1 MGKGPRP
8 EGLPGNGSHTAVRA
22 LAIMEPPWRCGARLV
37 LQPLRKQRG
46 SRGMALAGPDVATTH
61 SGFAAAWPRWTAS
74 LALIAAGAVAA
85 RWVAMPQVFA
95 VWALLLAALLLLW
108 LVRTPASVAA
118 PQHSPQIPDPV
129 DVAMRTRLAS
139 AQAELSSLRGVQRE
153 LLAAKQAAEAAM
165 LAKSEFLASMSH
177 EIRTPLNGI
186 LPLLDIVLGT
196 DLTPA
201 QREYL
206 ITANASAKEL
216 LRIVDDILDYSKA
229 EAGKLDLESVSIN
242 IRELVDSVKRLLDKP
257 AEAKGLAMR
266 AVVDADVRPIVR
278 GDPMRVRQILT
289 NLMSNAIKFT
299 QRGGVSVRVSKRSD
313 TDTQHELLFAVRDTG
328 IGLAADAA
336 ARLFQP
342 FTQADASVT
351 RRYGGTGLGLTICKK
366 LVDLMGGRIGVR
378 SEPGRGSVFWFTVPF
393 EKAPGDIAGT
403 HKSLA
408 GSRALL
414 AAGPQRAQAITPVLA
429 TLELD
434 TAAVTDTAAALSRL
448 RQAAP
453 LGDSFSFD
461 LLLVDASSVAGDVS
475 ELLQSVLRER
485 QLDKLRIL
493 ALGVSATPDP
503 RVHVA
508 AARVDDA
515 TLRQGVRRVFG
526 MAPQPRAQP
535 VLSVPTL
542 PTVAAASGTPQPLSG
557 TVLLVEDH
565 PVNQKVAQKLLERLG
580 LTVDVADNGEIAL
593 EKLRGK
599 AYAMVLMDCQMPVLD
614 GYSATRRLREI
625 ENEQGKPRM
634 PVIAMTAHAMSGDRE
649 RCLQAGMD
657 DYLSKPLDRQLLEQ
671 TLARW
676 MQQSPHAV
684 AVPAA
689 PVAVAAAA
697 TPPSPPQNNPPAM
710 ISPPPPDTL
719 DTATL
724 VDLED
729 IMGDELVTLVDAYL
743 RDGETR
749 MRNLQAAAERGDSAE
764 VGQLAHS
771 LKSSSA
777 NLGAMP
783 LSTRAR
789 QVEEAARNGTLAN
802 PLDSVAALEKL
813 YANAATALRQRYNRP

>member
-1 MGKGPRP
+1 
-8 EGLPGNGSHTAVRA
+8 
-22 LAIMEPPWRCGARLV
+22 
-37 LQPLRKQRG
+37 
-46 SRGMALAGPDVATTH
+46 MASVTGGERV
-61 SGFAAAWPRWTAS
+61 AWPRALGSIALVGAGAAAALWVPLPQVAA
-74 LALIAAGAVAA
+74 LWGLLLIALV
-85 RWVAMPQVFA
+85 
-95 VWALLLAALLLLW
+95 LLW
-108 LVRTPASVAA
+108 LARPPQAGAARSLTP
-118 PQHSPQIPDPV
+118 PPIQDPV

-139 AQAELSSLRGVQRE
+139 AQSELTSLRGVQRE

-196 DLTPA
+196 ELSPA

-242 IRELVDSVKRLLDKP
+242 IRELVDSVKRLLEKP

-266 AVVDADVRPIVR
+266 AVVDPDVRPVVR
-278 GDPMRVRQILT
+278 GDPMRIRQILT
-289 NLMSNAIKFT
+289 NLMGNAIKFT
-299 QRGGVSVRVSKRSD
+299 QRGGVSVRVSKRND
-313 TDTQHELLFAVRDTG
+313 TATQHELLFAVRDTG

-378 SEPGRGSVFWFTVPF
+378 SEPGRGSVFWFTIPF
-393 EKAPGDIAGT
+393 EKAPGDMSGA
-403 HKSLA
+403 HKSLTGA
-408 GSRALL
+408 RVLL
-414 AAGPQRAQAITPVLA
+414 AASPQRAQHVTPILA

-434 TAAVTDTAAALSRL
+434 ATHVTDAGATLARL
-448 RQAAP
+448 KQAAP
-453 LGDSFSFD
+453 LGKTFSFD
-461 LLLVDASSVAGDVS
+461 LLIVDTGSVTGDVGA
-475 ELLQSVLRER
+475 LLRGILADH
-485 QLDKLRIL
+485 QLDALRIL
-493 ALGVSATPDP
+493 ALGLDTAPDP
-503 RVHVA
+503 RVVPA
-508 AARVDDA
+508 PARADDA
-515 TLRQGVRRVFG
+515 ALRQGVRSAFG
-526 MAPQPRAQP
+526 VAPQARAQP
-535 VLSVPTL
+535 VLSAPLT
-542 PTVAAASGTPQPLSG
+542 PAAPHSDQPLVG
-557 TVLLVEDH
+557 KVLLVEDH

-580 LTVDVADNGEIAL
+580 LTVDVTENGEVAL
-593 EKLRGK
+593 ERLREQP
-599 AYAMVLMDCQMPVLD
+599 YAMVLMDCQMPVLD

-625 ENEQGKPRM
+625 EAGQGKPRT

-676 MQQSPHAV
+676 MPKSPDLP
-684 AVPAA
+684 PA
-689 PVAVAAAA
+689 PTVFAAAA
-697 TPPSPPQNNPPAM
+697 PATPPEATLPAM
-710 ISPPPPDTL
+710 PNPPPPDTL

-729 IMGDELVTLVDAYL
+729 IMGDELATLVDAYL

-749 MRNLQAAAERGDSAE
+749 MRNMREAANRGDGTE
-764 VGQLAHS
+764 VGKLAHS

-777 NLGAMP
+777 NLGAIP
-783 LSTRAR
+783 LANRAR
-789 QVEEAARNGTLAN
+789 QVEEAARNGTLAS
-802 PLDSVAALEKL
+802 PGDSVAALEKL
-813 YANAATALRQRYNRP
+813 YANAAAALRQRYQRP

>member
-1 MGKGPRP
+1 
-8 EGLPGNGSHTAVRA
+8 
-22 LAIMEPPWRCGARLV
+22 
-37 LQPLRKQRG
+37 
-46 SRGMALAGPDVATTH
+46 MASVTGGERV
-61 SGFAAAWPRWTAS
+61 AWPRALGSIALVGAGAAAALWVPLPQVAA
-74 LALIAAGAVAA
+74 LWGLLLIALV
-85 RWVAMPQVFA
+85 
-95 VWALLLAALLLLW
+95 LLW
-108 LVRTPASVAA
+108 LARPPQAGAARSLTP
-118 PQHSPQIPDPV
+118 PPIQDPV

-139 AQAELSSLRGVQRE
+139 AQSELTSLRGVQRE

-196 DLTPA
+196 ELSPA

-242 IRELVDSVKRLLDKP
+242 IRELVDSVKRLLEKP

-266 AVVDADVRPIVR
+266 AVVDPDVRPVVR
-278 GDPMRVRQILT
+278 GDPMRIRQILT
-289 NLMSNAIKFT
+289 NLMGNAIKFT
-299 QRGGVSVRVSKRSD
+299 QRGGVSVRVSKRND
-313 TDTQHELLFAVRDTG
+313 TATQHELLFAVRDTG

-378 SEPGRGSVFWFTVPF
+378 SEPGRGSVFWFTIPF
-393 EKAPGDIAGT
+393 EKAPGDMSGA

-408 GSRALL
+408 GARVLL
-414 AAGPQRAQAITPVLA
+414 AASPQRAQHVTPILA

-434 TAAVTDTAAALSRL
+434 ATHVTDAGATLARL
-448 RQAAP
+448 KQAAP
-453 LGDSFSFD
+453 LGKTFSFD
-461 LLLVDASSVAGDVS
+461 LLIVDTGSVTGDVGA
-475 ELLQSVLRER
+475 LLRGILADH
-485 QLDKLRIL
+485 QLDALRIL
-493 ALGVSATPDP
+493 ALGLDTAPDP
-503 RVHVA
+503 RVVPA
-508 AARVDDA
+508 PARADDA
-515 TLRQGVRRVFG
+515 ALRQGVRSAFG
-526 MAPQPRAQP
+526 VAPQARAQP
-535 VLSVPTL
+535 VLSAPLTPVAPTGEQSL
-542 PTVAAASGTPQPLSG
+542 AGK
-557 TVLLVEDH
+557 VLLVEDH

-580 LTVDVADNGEIAL
+580 LTVDVAENGEAAL
-593 EKLRGK
+593 EKLREQP
-599 AYAMVLMDCQMPVLD
+599 YAMVLMDCQMPVLD

-625 ENEQGKPRM
+625 EAGQGKPRT

-676 MQQSPHAV
+676 MPKSPNLP
-684 AVPAA
+684 PA
-689 PVAVAAAA
+689 PTVLAAAA
-697 TPPSPPQNNPPAM
+697 PATPLEPKLPAM
-710 ISPPPPDTL
+710 PNPPPPDTL

-729 IMGDELVTLVDAYL
+729 IMGDELATLVDAYL

-749 MRNLQAAAERGDSAE
+749 MRNMREAANRGDGTE
-764 VGQLAHS
+764 VGKLAHS

-777 NLGAMP
+777 NLGAIP
-783 LSTRAR
+783 LANRAR
-789 QVEEAARNGTLAN
+789 QVEEAARNGTLAS
-802 PLDSVAALEKL
+802 PGDSVAALEKL
-813 YANAATALRQRYNRP
+813 YANAAAALRQRYQRP

>member
-1 MGKGPRP
+1 M
-8 EGLPGNGSHTAVRA
+8 
-22 LAIMEPPWRCGARLV
+22 LAR
-37 LQPLRKQRG
+37 
-46 SRGMALAGPDVATTH
+46 TH
-61 SGFAAAWPRWTAS
+61 SGFAAAWPRWAAS
-74 LALIAAGAVAA
+74 LALVAAGAVAA

-95 VWALLLAALLLLW
+95 VWVLLLAALLLLW
-108 LVRTPASVAA
+108 LVRAPPTIEV
-118 PQHSPQIPDPV
+118 PQHSPQVPDPV

-196 DLTPA
+196 DLTPV

-206 ITANASAKEL
+206 MTSNASAKEL

-242 IRELVDSVKRLLDKP
+242 IRDLVDSVKRLLDKP

-414 AAGPQRAQAITPVLA
+414 AASPQRAQAISPVLA

-434 TAAVTDTAAALSRL
+434 STSVADTAAALSRL

-461 LLLVDASSVAGDVS
+461 LLLVDATSVGGDVS
-475 ELLQSVLRER
+475 DLLQGILRER
-485 QLDKLRIL
+485 QLDRLRIL
-493 ALGVSATPDP
+493 VLGLATAPDP
-503 RVHVA
+503 RVNIA

-526 MAPQPRAQP
+526 MAPQPRVQP
-535 VLSVPTL
+535 VLSVPAL
-542 PTVAAASGTPQPLSG
+542 PPVAVSGPPQPLTG

-580 LTVDVADNGEIAL
+580 LTVHVADNGEIAL
-593 EKLRGK
+593 EKLRGQM
-599 AYAMVLMDCQMPVLD
+599 YAMVLMDCQMPVLD

-684 AVPAA
+684 AVAAVPAA
-689 PVAVAAAA
+689 AIAPV
-697 TPPSPPQNNPPAM
+697 PPPPPQTIPPAM
-710 ISPPPPDTL
+710 ITPPPPDTL

-749 MRNLQAAAERGDSAE
+749 MRNLQEAAARGDSTE
-764 VGQLAHS
+764 VGNLAHS

-813 YANAATALRQRYNRP
+813 YANAATALKQRYNRP

>member
-1 MGKGPRP
+1 M
-8 EGLPGNGSHTAVRA
+8 S
-22 LAIMEPPWRCGARLV
+22 
-37 LQPLRKQRG
+37 
-46 SRGMALAGPDVATTH
+46 
-61 SGFAAAWPRWTAS
+61 WPRVLGSFT
-74 LALIAAGAVAA
+74 LIAAGAAA
-85 RWVAMPQVFA
+85 ALWVAFPQIA
-95 VWALLLAALLLLW
+95 ALWGLLLIALILLW
-108 LVRTPASVAA
+108 LARA
-118 PQHSPQIPDPV
+118 PQGAIARNVSPPPIHDPV

-139 AQAELSSLRGVQRE
+139 AQSELTSLRGVQRE

-177 EIRTPLNGI
+177 EIRTPLNGV

-196 DLTPA
+196 DLSPA

-242 IRELVDSVKRLLDKP
+242 IRELVDSVKRLLEKP

-266 AVVDADVRPIVR
+266 AVVDADVRPVVR
-278 GDPMRVRQILT
+278 GDPMRIRQILT
-289 NLMSNAIKFT
+289 NLMGNAIKFT
-299 QRGGVSVRVSKRSD
+299 QRGGVSVRVSKRND
-313 TDTQHELLFAVRDTG
+313 TATQHELLFAVRDTG

-378 SEPGRGSVFWFTVPF
+378 SEPGRGSVFWFTIPF
-393 EKAPGDIAGT
+393 EKAPGDISGV
-403 HKSLA
+403 HRSLA
-408 GSRALL
+408 GSRVLL
-414 AAGPQRAQAITPVLA
+414 AASPQRAQHITPILA

-434 TAAVTDTAAALSRL
+434 VTQASNATTALARL
-448 RQAAP
+448 RQSAP
-453 LGDSFSFD
+453 LGKTFSFE
-461 LLLVDASSVAGDVS
+461 LLIVDAGSVTGDVPG
-475 ELLQSVLRER
+475 LLRGILGDR
-485 QLDKLRIL
+485 QLDSLRLL
-493 ALGVSATPDP
+493 ALGLDNAPDSRVVLTP
-503 RVHVA
+503 
-508 AARVDDA
+508 ARADDA
-515 TLRQGVRRVFG
+515 ALRQGVRSAFG
-526 MAPQPRAQP
+526 VAPQARAQP
-535 VLSVPTL
+535 VLSAPLT
-542 PTVAAASGTPQPLSG
+542 PVAVRSGQPLSG
-557 TVLLVEDH
+557 KVLLVEDH

-580 LTVDVADNGEIAL
+580 LTVDVAENGEVAL
-593 EKLRGK
+593 DKLREQP
-599 AYAMVLMDCQMPVLD
+599 YAMVLMDCQMPVLD

-625 ENEQGKPRM
+625 ENGQGKRT

-671 TLARW
+671 TLTRW
-676 MQQSPHAV
+676 MPKSV
-684 AVPAA
+684 AAA
-689 PVAVAAAA
+689 PATIESVAVAMPPITPEA
-697 TPPSPPQNNPPAM
+697 TPPAMQNPL
-710 ISPPPPDTL
+710 PPDTL
-719 DTATL
+719 DAATL

-749 MRNLQAAAERGDSAE
+749 MRNMREAADRGDSIE
-764 VGQLAHS
+764 VGKLAHS

-777 NLGAMP
+777 NLGAIP
-783 LSTRAR
+783 LANRAR

-802 PLDSVAALEKL
+802 PADSVAALEKL
-813 YANAATALRQRYNRP
+813 YAHAAVALKQRYKRP

>member
-1 MGKGPRP
+1 
-8 EGLPGNGSHTAVRA
+8 
-22 LAIMEPPWRCGARLV
+22 
-37 LQPLRKQRG
+37 
-46 SRGMALAGPDVATTH
+46 MASVTGGERV
-61 SGFAAAWPRWTAS
+61 AWPRALGSIALVGAGAAAALWVPLPQVAA
-74 LALIAAGAVAA
+74 LWGLLLIALV
-85 RWVAMPQVFA
+85 
-95 VWALLLAALLLLW
+95 LLW
-108 LVRTPASVAA
+108 LARPPQAGAARSLTP
-118 PQHSPQIPDPV
+118 PPIQDPV

-139 AQAELSSLRGVQRE
+139 AQSELTSLRGVQRE

-196 DLTPA
+196 ELSPA

-242 IRELVDSVKRLLDKP
+242 IRELVDSVKRLLEKP

-266 AVVDADVRPIVR
+266 AVVDPDVRPVVR
-278 GDPMRVRQILT
+278 GDPMRIRQILT
-289 NLMSNAIKFT
+289 NLMGNAIKFT
-299 QRGGVSVRVSKRSD
+299 QRGGVSVRVSKRND
-313 TDTQHELLFAVRDTG
+313 TATQHELLFAVRDTG

-378 SEPGRGSVFWFTVPF
+378 SEPGRGSVFWFTIPF
-393 EKAPGDIAGT
+393 EKAPGDMSGA

-408 GSRALL
+408 GARVLL
-414 AAGPQRAQAITPVLA
+414 AASPQRAQHVTPILA

-434 TAAVTDTAAALSRL
+434 ATHVTDAGATLARL
-448 RQAAP
+448 KQAAP
-453 LGDSFSFD
+453 LGKTFSFD
-461 LLLVDASSVAGDVS
+461 LLIVDTGSVTGDVGA
-475 ELLQSVLRER
+475 LLRGILADH
-485 QLDKLRIL
+485 QLDALRIL
-493 ALGVSATPDP
+493 ALGLDTAPDP
-503 RVHVA
+503 RVVPA
-508 AARVDDA
+508 PARADDA
-515 TLRQGVRRVFG
+515 ALRQGVRSAFG
-526 MAPQPRAQP
+526 VAPQARAQP
-535 VLSVPTL
+535 VLSAPLTPVAPTGEQSL
-542 PTVAAASGTPQPLSG
+542 AGK
-557 TVLLVEDH
+557 VLLVEDH

-580 LTVDVADNGEIAL
+580 LTVDVAENGEAAL
-593 EKLRGK
+593 EKLREQP
-599 AYAMVLMDCQMPVLD
+599 YAMVLMDCQMPVLD

-625 ENEQGKPRM
+625 EAGQGKPRT

-676 MQQSPHAV
+676 MPKSPNLP
-684 AVPAA
+684 PA
-689 PVAVAAAA
+689 PTVLAAAA
-697 TPPSPPQNNPPAM
+697 PATPLEPTLPAM
-710 ISPPPPDTL
+710 PNPPPPDTL

-729 IMGDELVTLVDAYL
+729 IMGDELATLVDAYL

-749 MRNLQAAAERGDSAE
+749 MRNMREAANRGDGTE
-764 VGQLAHS
+764 VGKLAHS

-777 NLGAMP
+777 NLGAIP
-783 LSTRAR
+783 LANRAR
-789 QVEEAARNGTLAN
+789 QVEEAARNGTLAS
-802 PLDSVAALEKL
+802 PGDSVAALEKL
-813 YANAATALRQRYNRP
+813 YANAAAALRQRYQRP

>member
-1 MGKGPRP
+1 MATSRAPALVSWPRLL
-8 EGLPGNGSHTAVRA
+8 GSVVLVLAGVAAALWLALPQTIALWVLLAIA
-22 LAIMEPPWRCGARLV
+22 LA
-37 LQPLRKQRG
+37 
-46 SRGMALAGPDVATTH
+46 
-61 SGFAAAWPRWTAS
+61 
-74 LALIAAGAVAA
+74 
-85 RWVAMPQVFA
+85 
-95 VWALLLAALLLLW
+95 LLW
-108 LVRTPASVAA
+108 LGGGRQFAAERAA
-118 PQHSPQIPDPV
+118 PAPLVPDPV

-139 AQAELSSLRGVQRE
+139 AQSELTSLRGVQRE

-196 DLTPA
+196 DLSPA

-229 EAGKLDLESVSIN
+229 EAGKLDLESVSVN
-242 IRELVDSVKRLLDKP
+242 IRELVDSVKRLLEKP

-266 AVVDADVRPIVR
+266 AVVDPDVRPVVR
-278 GDPMRVRQILT
+278 GDPMRIRQILT
-289 NLMSNAIKFT
+289 NLMGNAIKFT

-313 TDTQHELLFAVRDTG
+313 TATQHELLFAVRDTG

-378 SEPGRGSVFWFTVPF
+378 SEPGRGSVFWFTIPF
-393 EKAPGDIAGT
+393 EKAPGDIT
-403 HKSLA
+403 VPHKNLSGA
-408 GSRALL
+408 RALL
-414 AAGPQRAQAITPVLA
+414 AASPQRSHHVLPILA
-429 TLELD
+429 TMDLD
-434 TAAVTDTAAALSRL
+434 ATQIADAAEALSRL

-453 LGDSFSFD
+453 LGKTFSYD
-461 LLLVDASSVAGDVS
+461 LLIVDAGSVTGDVS
-475 ELLQSVLRER
+475 GLLRGILGDR
-485 QLDKLRIL
+485 QLDSLRL
-493 ALGVSATPDP
+493 LVLGLDSAPDP
-503 RVHVA
+503 RVVVA
-508 AARVDDA
+508 PARADDA
-515 TLRQGVRRVFG
+515 TLRQGVRSAFG
-526 MAPQPRAQP
+526 AAPQTRVQP
-535 VLSVPTL
+535 VLTVSTL
-542 PTVAAASGTPQPLSG
+542 PASSAPAAVPVQGGRPLSG
-557 TVLLVEDH
+557 GRVLLVEDH

-580 LTVDVADNGEIAL
+580 LAVEVAENGEVAL
-593 EKLRGK
+593 EKMRDNVF
-599 AYAMVLMDCQMPVLD
+599 AMVLMDCQMPVLD

-625 ENEQGKPRM
+625 ESGQGKPRT

-649 RCLQAGMD
+649 RCLQSGMD
-657 DYLSKPLDRQLLEQ
+657 DYLSKPLDRQLLEE
-671 TLARW
+671 TLIRW
-676 MQQSPHAV
+676 MQQAPHAAVAASV
-684 AVPAA
+684 AVPSSL
-689 PVAVAAAA
+689 A
-697 TPPSPPQNNPPAM
+697 TPTIEREAVQPAM
-710 ISPPPPDTL
+710 QTPLPPDTL

-743 RDGETR
+743 RDGDTR
-749 MRNLQAAAERGDSAE
+749 LRSLREAADRGDATE
-764 VGQLAHS
+764 VGKLAHS

-783 LSTRAR
+783 LANRAR

-802 PLDSVAALEKL
+802 PADSVAALERL
-813 YANAATALRQRYNRP
+813 YANAAAALRQRYKRG

>member
-1 MGKGPRP
+1 
-8 EGLPGNGSHTAVRA
+8 
-22 LAIMEPPWRCGARLV
+22 
-37 LQPLRKQRG
+37 
-46 SRGMALAGPDVATTH
+46 MALQHFRFV
-61 SGFAAAWPRWTAS
+61 AAWPRWVGS
-74 LALIAAGAVAA
+74 LALIAVGV
-85 RWVAMPQVFA
+85 
-95 VWALLLAALLLLW
+95 LAALWVALPAVLALWVLLLVALVLLW
-108 LVRTPASVAA
+108 LQRPAKAPEAA
-118 PQHSPQIPDPV
+118 RPSSAAQVPDAL
-129 DVAMRTRLAS
+129 DVAMRTRLAA
-139 AQAELSSLRGVQRE
+139 AQSELSSLRGVQRE
-153 LLAAKQAAEAAM
+153 LLAAKTAAEAAM

-196 DLTPA
+196 ELSA
-201 QREYL
+201 SQREYL
-206 ITANASAKEL
+206 ITANGSAKEL

-242 IRELVDSVKRLLDKP
+242 IRELVDSVKRLLEKP

-266 AVVDADVRPIVR
+266 AVVDADVRPVVR
-278 GDPMRVRQILT
+278 GDPMRLRQILT

-299 QRGGVSVRVSKRSD
+299 QRGGVSVRVSKRND
-313 TDTQHELLFAVRDTG
+313 TDAQHELLFAVRDTG
-328 IGLAADAA
+328 IGLAPDAA

-393 EKAPGDIAGT
+393 EKTPGDIAARKHALGG
-403 HKSLA
+403 A
-408 GSRALL
+408 RALL
-414 AAGPQRAQAITPVLA
+414 AASPSRAQGMTPVLA

-434 TAAVTDTAAALSRL
+434 VAQVADAGEALLRL

-453 LGDSFSFD
+453 LGDTFSFD
-461 LLLVDASSVAGDVS
+461 LLVVDASSVTGDVTG
-475 ELLQSVLRER
+475 LLHGVLRDH

-493 ALGVSATPDP
+493 ALGVSNAPDP
-503 RVHVA
+503 RVQVA
-508 AARVDDA
+508 PGRVDDA
-515 TLRQGVRRVFG
+515 ALRQGVRRAYG
-526 MAPQPRAQP
+526 LAPQVRAQP
-535 VLSVPTL
+535 VLSGPAL
-542 PTVAAASGTPQPLSG
+542 PATAADPSATRQPLSG
-557 TVLLVEDH
+557 RVLLVEDH

-580 LTVDVADNGEIAL
+580 LAVDIAENGEIAL
-593 EKLRGK
+593 EKLHQN

-671 TLARW
+671 TLTRW
-676 MQQSPHAV
+676 LAHSP
-684 AVPAA
+684 PAPA
-689 PVAVAAAA
+689 LAAA
-697 TPPSPPQNNPPAM
+697 TAPVQNPLPPKEPATPAM
-710 ISPPPPDTL
+710 NTPPPPDTL

-749 MRNLQAAAERGDSAE
+749 MHNLHEAAARGDSAE
-764 VGQLAHS
+764 VGKLAHS

-789 QVEEAARNGTLAN
+789 QVEEAARSGTLAN
-802 PLDSVAALEKL
+802 PVDSVAALEKL
-813 YANAATALRQRYNRP
+813 YANAAAALKARYKRA

>member
-1 MGKGPRP
+1 MA
-8 EGLPGNGSHTAVRA
+8 TA
-22 LAIMEPPWRCGARLV
+22 P
-37 LQPLRKQRG
+37 
-46 SRGMALAGPDVATTH
+46 SR
-61 SGFAAAWPRWTAS
+61 FAAAWPRWVAS
-74 LALIAAGAVAA
+74 VALVAAGAVAA
-85 RWVAMPQVFA
+85 QWVALPQVFA
-95 VWALLLAALLLLW
+95 VWVLLLVALLLLW
-108 LVRTPASVAA
+108 RMRTASSAEVTQPSA
-118 PQHSPQIPDPV
+118 PQVPDPV

-206 ITANASAKEL
+206 MTANASAREL

-242 IRELVDSVKRLLDKP
+242 IRDLVDSVKRLLDKP

-393 EKAPGDIAGT
+393 EKAPGDIGGANKG
-403 HKSLA
+403 LP

-414 AAGPQRAQAITPVLA
+414 AAGPQRAQAIAPVLA

-434 TAAVTDTAAALSRL
+434 AAHVADTAAALARL
-448 RQAAP
+448 RQVAP
-453 LGDSFSFD
+453 LGDSFSYD
-461 LLLVDASSVAGDVS
+461 LLLVDATSVAGDVPV
-475 ELLQSVLRER
+475 LLQSILRDR

-493 ALGVSATPDP
+493 VLGLSSAPDP
-503 RVHVA
+503 RVHIA
-508 AARVDDA
+508 AARADDA
-515 TLRQGVRRVFG
+515 TLRQAVRRVFG

-535 VLSVPTL
+535 VLSVPAL
-542 PTVAAASGTPQPLSG
+542 PPVAASGTPQPLTG
-557 TVLLVEDH
+557 KVLLVEDH

-593 EKLRGK
+593 EKLREN
-599 AYAMVLMDCQMPVLD
+599 AYALVLMDCQMPVLD

-676 MQQSPHAV
+676 MQQSPHA
-684 AVPAA
+684 AA
-689 PVAVAAAA
+689 ARVAVAPAPV
-697 TPPSPPQNNPPAM
+697 TPPPPEPVKAAM
-710 ISPPPPDTL
+710 NTPPPPDTL

-749 MRNLQAAAERGDSAE
+749 MRDLREAAARGDSAE
-764 VGQLAHS
+764 VGKLAHS

-802 PLDSVAALEKL
+802 PADSVAALEKL
-813 YANAATALRQRYNRP
+813 YANAAAALRQRYNRP

>member
-1 MGKGPRP
+1 
-8 EGLPGNGSHTAVRA
+8 
-22 LAIMEPPWRCGARLV
+22 
-37 LQPLRKQRG
+37 
-46 SRGMALAGPDVATTH
+46 MASSL
-61 SGFAAAWPRWTAS
+61 SGFVSAWPRWVAS
-74 LALIAAGAVAA
+74 LALVAAGVLAA
-85 RWVAMPQVFA
+85 RWIELPAVFA
-95 VWALLLAALLLLW
+95 LWVPLVIALALLW
-108 LVRTPASVAA
+108 VRAPSVVAEARVSSA
-118 PQHSPQIPDPV
+118 PQAPDPV

-139 AQAELSSLRGVQRE
+139 AQQELSSLRGVQRE
-153 LLAAKQAAEAAM
+153 LLSAKQAAEAAM

-196 DLTPA
+196 DLSPT

-206 ITANASAKEL
+206 VTANASAKEL

-242 IRELVDSVKRLLDKP
+242 IRELVDGVKRLLEKP

-266 AVVDADVRPIVR
+266 AVVDAEVRPVVR
-278 GDPMRVRQILT
+278 GDPMRIRQILT

-378 SEPGRGSVFWFTVPF
+378 SEPGRGSVFWFTIPF
-393 EKAPGDIAGT
+393 EKAPGDMLVPQR
-403 HKSLA
+403 SLA
-408 GSRALL
+408 GTRVLL
-414 AAGPQRAQAITPVLA
+414 AASAARTQTLTPVLA

-434 TAAVTDTAAALSRL
+434 VTQVADAGAALARV

-453 LGDSFSFD
+453 LGASFSFD
-461 LLLVDASSVAGDVS
+461 LLVVDAASAGGDVDG
-475 ELLQSVLRER
+475 LLPAVLRDS
-485 QLDKLRIL
+485 QLDKLRVL
-493 ALGVSATPDP
+493 VLGQAQGSGKAANP
-503 RVHVA
+503 RVHTIS
-508 AARVDDA
+508 ARVDDA
-515 TLRQGVRRVFG
+515 TLRQGVRRALG
-526 MAPQPRAQP
+526 QAPQLRVQP
-535 VLSVPTL
+535 VLATSLPPAAPSVP
-542 PTVAAASGTPQPLSG
+542 VASGRPLTG
-557 TVLLVEDH
+557 KVLLVEDH
-565 PVNQKVAQKLLERLG
+565 PVNQKVAEKLLERLG
-580 LTVDVADNGEIAL
+580 LTVDLADNGEVAL
-593 EKLRGK
+593 EMLGK
-599 AYAMVLMDCQMPVLD
+599 QTYAMVLMDCQMPILD

-625 ENEQGKPRM
+625 ESEQGKPRI

-671 TLARW
+671 TLTRW
-676 MQQSPHAV
+676 MAQSPHAV
-684 AVPAA
+684 PAA
-689 PVAVAAAA
+689 PAPVVAAVPQPAMAAPAVTPAAAA
-697 TPPSPPQNNPPAM
+697 EVL
-710 ISPPPPDTL
+710 PPPDTL
-719 DTATL
+719 DGATL

-729 IMGDELVTLVDAYL
+729 IMGDELATLVDAYL
-743 RDGETR
+743 RDGATR
-749 MRNLQAAAERGDSAE
+749 MQNLRAAAARGDTVE
-764 VGQLAHS
+764 IGKLAHS

-777 NLGAMP
+777 NLGAVP

-789 QVEEAARNGTLAN
+789 QVEEAARKGALSD
-802 PLDSVAALEKL
+802 PVDSVAALEKL
-813 YANAATALRQRYNRP
+813 YANAVAALKLRYKRG

>member
-1 MGKGPRP
+1 M
-8 EGLPGNGSHTAVRA
+8 SASA
-22 LAIMEPPWRCGARLV
+22 
-37 LQPLRKQRG
+37 
-46 SRGMALAGPDVATTH
+46 H
-61 SGFAAAWPRWTAS
+61 SGFAAAWPRWAAS

-95 VWALLLAALLLLW
+95 VWVLLLAALLLLW
-108 LVRTPASVAA
+108 LVRAQPSIQA
-118 PQHSPQIPDPV
+118 PQHSPQVPDPV

-206 ITANASAKEL
+206 VTSNASAKEL

-408 GSRALL
+408 GSRAML
-414 AAGPQRAQAITPVLA
+414 AASPQRAQAITPVLA

-434 TAAVTDTAAALSRL
+434 TTPVADTASALSRL

-461 LLLVDASSVAGDVS
+461 LLLVDVTSVGGDVS
-475 ELLQSVLRER
+475 DLLQSILRER

-493 ALGVSATPDP
+493 ALGLPTAPDP
-503 RVHVA
+503 RVQIA

-526 MAPQPRAQP
+526 MTPQPRVQP
-535 VLSVPTL
+535 VLSVPAL
-542 PTVAAASGTPQPLSG
+542 PAVAVSGTPQPLTG

-580 LTVDVADNGEIAL
+580 LTVHVADNGEIAL
-593 EKLRGK
+593 EKLRGQM
-599 AYAMVLMDCQMPVLD
+599 YAMVLMDCQMPVLD

-625 ENEQGKPRM
+625 ENEQNKPRM

-676 MQQSPHAV
+676 MQQSPHAA
-684 AVPAA
+684 AVPAV
-689 PVAVAAAA
+689 PVMAAARA
-697 TPPSPPQNNPPAM
+697 SAPPSPPQTIQPAM
-710 ISPPPPDTL
+710 ITPPPPDTL

-743 RDGETR
+743 RDGDTR
-749 MRNLQAAAERGDSAE
+749 MRNLHEAAARGDSAE
-764 VGQLAHS
+764 VGRLAHS

-777 NLGAMP
+777 NLGAAP

-789 QVEEAARNGTLAN
+789 QVEEAARSGTLAN
-802 PLDSVAALEKL
+802 PMDSVAALEKL

>member
-1 MGKGPRP
+1 MANPRD
-8 EGLPGNGSHTAVRA
+8 GTLVSWSRVTGSIA
-22 LAIMEPPWRCGARLV
+22 LV
-37 LQPLRKQRG
+37 
-46 SRGMALAGPDVATTH
+46 
-61 SGFAAAWPRWTAS
+61 
-74 LALIAAGAVAA
+74 AAGALAA
-85 RWVAMPQVFA
+85 LWVAFPHVI
-95 VWALLLAALLLLW
+95 VLWALLAVALILIW
-108 LVRTPASVAA
+108 LVRTPPTERTRTATAM
-118 PQHSPQIPDPV
+118 PLQDPV

-153 LLAAKQAAEAAM
+153 LLAAKVAAEAAM

-196 DLTPA
+196 DLSPS

-206 ITANASAKEL
+206 VTANASAKEL

-229 EAGKLDLESVSIN
+229 EAGKLILESVSIN
-242 IRELVDSVKRLLDKP
+242 IRELVDSVKRLLEKP
-257 AEAKGLAMR
+257 AEGKGLAMR
-266 AVVDADVRPIVR
+266 SVVDPDVRPVVR
-278 GDPMRVRQILT
+278 GDPMRIRQILT

-299 QRGGVSVRVSKRSD
+299 QRGGVSIRVSRRNE
-313 TDTQHELLFAVRDTG
+313 TATQHELLFAVRDTG

-378 SEPGRGSVFWFTVPF
+378 SEPGRGSVFWFTIPF
-393 EKAPGDIAGT
+393 EKAPGDIVGPQP
-403 HKSLA
+403 HIA

-414 AAGPQRAQAITPVLA
+414 VASLQRAQQILPLLA

-434 TAAVTDTAAALSRL
+434 AAQVADTAGALNRV

-453 LGDSFSFD
+453 LGRAFGFD
-461 LLLVDASSVAGDVS
+461 LLIIDVESAVGDAGK
-475 ELLQSVLRER
+475 LLRSILADH
-485 QLDKLRIL
+485 QLDSLRL
-493 ALGVSATPDP
+493 MALGLESAPDP
-503 RVHVA
+503 KIVLA
-508 AARVDDA
+508 PARADDA
-515 TLRQGVRRVFG
+515 AMRQGVRSAFG
-526 MAPQPRAQP
+526 LGAHARAQP
-535 VLSVPTL
+535 VLTVPAL
-542 PTVAAASGTPQPLSG
+542 PAGPALDGLPLSG
-557 TVLLVEDH
+557 KVLLVEDH
-565 PVNQKVAQKLLERLG
+565 PVNQKVARKLLERLG
-580 LTVDVADNGEIAL
+580 LSVDVADNGEVAL
-593 EKLRGK
+593 DRLRERP
-599 AYAMVLMDCQMPVLD
+599 YAMVLMDCQMPVLD

-625 ENEQGKPRM
+625 EAEQGKIRT

-671 TLARW
+671 TLTRW
-676 MQQSPHAV
+676 IQNAPR
-684 AVPAA
+684 PAEA
-689 PVAVAAAA
+689 TDEPV
-697 TPPSPPQNNPPAM
+697 QDPPAS
-710 ISPPPPDTL
+710 SPEASTPAMQTAPPPDTL

-729 IMGDELVTLVDAYL
+729 IMGDELATLVDAYL
-743 RDGETR
+743 RDGDTR
-749 MRNLQAAAERGDSAE
+749 MRNLHEAAGRGDSTE
-764 VGQLAHS
+764 VGKLAHS

-783 LSTRAR
+783 LANRAR

-802 PLDSVAALEKL
+802 PADSVAALEQL
-813 YANAATALRQRYNRP
+813 YANAATALRTRYKRP

>member
-1 MGKGPRP
+1 MV
-8 EGLPGNGSHTAVRA
+8 AA
-22 LAIMEPPWRCGARLV
+22 
-37 LQPLRKQRG
+37 
-46 SRGMALAGPDVATTH
+46 SRTGRV
-61 SGFAAAWPRWTAS
+61 SWPRVLGS
-74 LALIAAGAVAA
+74 FALVAAGAAAALWVALPQVAA
-85 RWVAMPQVFA
+85 LWG
-95 VWALLLAALLLLW
+95 LLLIALILLW
-108 LVRTPASVAA
+108 MARA
-118 PQHSPQIPDPV
+118 PQGIAARNISTPPVHDPV

-139 AQAELSSLRGVQRE
+139 AQSELTSLRGVQRE

-196 DLTPA
+196 ELSPA

-242 IRELVDSVKRLLDKP
+242 IRELVDSVKRLLEKP

-278 GDPMRVRQILT
+278 GDPMRIRQILT
-289 NLMSNAIKFT
+289 NLMGNAIKFT
-299 QRGGVSVRVSKRSD
+299 QRGGVSVRVSKRND
-313 TDTQHELLFAVRDTG
+313 TATQHELLFAVRDTG

-378 SEPGRGSVFWFTVPF
+378 SEPGRGSVFWFTIPF
-393 EKAPGDIAGT
+393 EKAPGDISGP
-403 HKSLA
+403 HRSLP
-408 GSRALL
+408 GSRVLL
-414 AAGPQRAQAITPVLA
+414 AASPQRAQHVTPILA

-434 TAAVTDTAAALSRL
+434 ATQVGDAGAALARL
-448 RQAAP
+448 KQAAP
-453 LGDSFSFD
+453 LGKTFSFD
-461 LLLVDASSVAGDVS
+461 LLIVDAGSVAGDVGA
-475 ELLQSVLRER
+475 LLRGILADR
-485 QLDKLRIL
+485 QLDALRIL
-493 ALGVSATPDP
+493 ALGLDSAPD
-503 RVHVA
+503 
-508 AARVDDA
+508 ARIVLAPARADDA
-515 TLRQGVRRVFG
+515 ALRQGVRSAFG
-526 MAPQPRAQP
+526 VAPQARAQP
-535 VLSVPTL
+535 VLSAPLT
-542 PTVAAASGTPQPLSG
+542 PVASVGDQPLSG
-557 TVLLVEDH
+557 KVLLVEDH

-580 LTVDVADNGEIAL
+580 LVVDVAENGEVAL
-593 EKLRGK
+593 EKLRDQ

-625 ENEQGKPRM
+625 ESGQGKPRT

-676 MQQSPHAV
+676 MPKSPEAALMAIAEPASV
-684 AVPAA
+684 AIPTLKPEAA
-689 PVAVAAAA
+689 STAM
-697 TPPSPPQNNPPAM
+697 QN
-710 ISPPPPDTL
+710 PPPPDTL
-719 DTATL
+719 DSTTL

-749 MRNLQAAAERGDSAE
+749 MRNMREAADRGDGTE
-764 VGQLAHS
+764 VGKLAHS

-783 LSTRAR
+783 LANRAR

-802 PLDSVAALEKL
+802 PADSVAALEKL
-813 YANAATALRQRYNRP
+813 YANAAAALKQRYKRP

>member
-1 MGKGPRP
+1 
-8 EGLPGNGSHTAVRA
+8 L
-22 LAIMEPPWRCGARLV
+22 
-37 LQPLRKQRG
+37 
-46 SRGMALAGPDVATTH
+46 ATTN
-61 SGFAAAWPRWTAS
+61 SGFAAAWPRWAAS
-74 LALIAAGAVAA
+74 LALVAAGAVAA

-95 VWALLLAALLLLW
+95 VWIPLLAALVLLW
-108 LVRTPASVAA
+108 LVRAAAPAAA

-196 DLTPA
+196 DLTPS

-393 EKAPGDIAGT
+393 EKAPGDIAGS

-434 TAAVTDTAAALSRL
+434 TAHVADTAAALSRL

-461 LLLVDASSVAGDVS
+461 LLLVDATSVGGDVS
-475 ELLQSVLRER
+475 DLLQSILRER

-493 ALGVSATPDP
+493 VLGLATAPDP
-503 RVHVA
+503 RVHTA

-515 TLRQGVRRVFG
+515 TLRQGIRRVFG
-526 MAPQPRAQP
+526 APQPRAQP
-535 VLSVPTL
+535 VLSVPAL
-542 PTVAAASGTPQPLSG
+542 PAVAASGTPQPLSG

-593 EKLRGK
+593 EKIRGK

-676 MQQSPHAV
+676 MQQSPHAI
-684 AVPAA
+684 
-689 PVAVAAAA
+689 AVAAAPA
-697 TPPSPPQNNPPAM
+697 VAAARAPTPSPTQQTTPLPM

-749 MRNLQAAAERGDSAE
+749 MRNLQEAAARGDSAE
-764 VGQLAHS
+764 VGKLAHS

>member
-1 MGKGPRP
+1 M
-8 EGLPGNGSHTAVRA
+8 
-22 LAIMEPPWRCGARLV
+22 AR
-37 LQPLRKQRG
+37 
-46 SRGMALAGPDVATTH
+46 TH
-61 SGFAAAWPRWTAS
+61 SGFAAAWPRWAAS
-74 LALIAAGAVAA
+74 LALIAAGAVTA
-85 RWVAMPQVFA
+85 RWVAMPEVFV
-95 VWALLLAALLLLW
+95 VWVLLLAALLLLW
-108 LVRTPASVAA
+108 LVRAPPPIEA

-153 LLAAKQAAEAAM
+153 LLAAKQGAEAAM

-196 DLTPA
+196 DLTPV

-206 ITANASAKEL
+206 VTSNASAKEL

-266 AVVDADVRPIVR
+266 SVVDADVRPIVR

-289 NLMSNAIKFT
+289 NLMTNAIKFT

-414 AAGPQRAQAITPVLA
+414 AASPQRAQAITPVLA

-434 TAAVTDTAAALSRL
+434 TAAVADTTTALSRL

-461 LLLVDASSVAGDVS
+461 LLLVDVTSVGGDVS
-475 ELLQSVLRER
+475 DLLQSILRER

-493 ALGVSATPDP
+493 ALGLATAPDP
-503 RVHVA
+503 RIQVA

-515 TLRQGVRRVFG
+515 NLRQGVRRMFG
-526 MAPQPRAQP
+526 MAPLPRVQP
-535 VLSVPTL
+535 VLSVPAL
-542 PTVAAASGTPQPLSG
+542 PAVAVSGTPQPLTG

-593 EKLRGK
+593 EKLRGQ

-625 ENEQGKPRM
+625 ESEQGKQRM

-676 MQQSPHAV
+676 MQQSPHA
-684 AVPAA
+684 AAAPAA
-689 PVAVAAAA
+689 PAAAPAPTPA
-697 TPPSPPQNNPPAM
+697 TPPSPQTAQPAM
-710 ISPPPPDTL
+710 ITPPPPDTL

-729 IMGDELVTLVDAYL
+729 IMGNELVTLVDAYL

-749 MRNLQAAAERGDSAE
+749 MRNLHEAASRGDSAE
-764 VGQLAHS
+764 VGKLAHS

-789 QVEEAARNGTLAN
+789 QVEEAARSGTLAS
-802 PLDSVAALEKL
+802 PVDSVAALEKL
-813 YANAATALRQRYNRP
+813 YANAAAALKQRYNRP

>member
-1 MGKGPRP
+1 
-8 EGLPGNGSHTAVRA
+8 
-22 LAIMEPPWRCGARLV
+22 
-37 LQPLRKQRG
+37 
-46 SRGMALAGPDVATTH
+46 MASATGGGRV
-61 SGFAAAWPRWTAS
+61 SWPRVLGS
-74 LALIAAGAVAA
+74 VALVAAGAAAALWVALPQVAA
-85 RWVAMPQVFA
+85 LWG
-95 VWALLLAALLLLW
+95 LLLISLILLW
-108 LVRTPASVAA
+108 LARTPQDPVVRSV
-118 PQHSPQIPDPV
+118 SPPPMHDPV

-139 AQAELSSLRGVQRE
+139 AQSELTSLRGVQRE

-196 DLTPA
+196 ELSPA

-242 IRELVDSVKRLLDKP
+242 IRELVDGVKRLLEKP

-266 AVVDADVRPIVR
+266 AVVDADVRPVVR
-278 GDPMRVRQILT
+278 GDPMRIRQILT
-289 NLMSNAIKFT
+289 NLMGNAIKFT
-299 QRGGVSVRVSKRSD
+299 QRGGVSVRVSKRND
-313 TDTQHELLFAVRDTG
+313 TATQHELLFAVRDTG

-378 SEPGRGSVFWFTVPF
+378 SEPGRGSVFWFTIPF
-393 EKAPGDIAGT
+393 EKAPGDISGVQR
-403 HKSLA
+403 SLA
-408 GSRALL
+408 GSRVLL
-414 AAGPQRAQAITPVLA
+414 AASPQRAQHITPILA

-434 TAAVTDTAAALSRL
+434 ATQSSDAAAALARL
-448 RQAAP
+448 RQSAP
-453 LGDSFSFD
+453 LGKTFGFE
-461 LLLVDASSVAGDVS
+461 LLIVDAGSVTGDVAG
-475 ELLQSVLRER
+475 LLRGILGDH
-485 QLDKLRIL
+485 QLDGLRML
-493 ALGVSATPDP
+493 ALGLDNAPDP
-503 RVHVA
+503 RVVA
-508 AARVDDA
+508 LPARADDA
-515 TLRQGVRRVFG
+515 ALRQGVRSAFG
-526 MAPQPRAQP
+526 VAPVARAQP
-535 VLSVPTL
+535 VLAAPLT
-542 PTVAAASGTPQPLSG
+542 PVATRSDQPLSG
-557 TVLLVEDH
+557 KVLLVEDH

-580 LTVDVADNGEIAL
+580 LTVDVAENGEVAL
-593 EKLRGK
+593 DKLREQP
-599 AYAMVLMDCQMPVLD
+599 YAMVLMDCQMPVLD
-614 GYSATRRLREI
+614 GYSATRRLREV
-625 ENEQGKPRM
+625 ENGHGKRT

-676 MQQSPHAV
+676 MPKSTDATS
-684 AVPAA
+684 AATIDSILAAMPATE
-689 PVAVAAAA
+689 PEA
-697 TPPSPPQNNPPAM
+697 TPPAMQN
-710 ISPPPPDTL
+710 PPPPDTL
-719 DTATL
+719 DTTTL

-743 RDGETR
+743 RDGDTR
-749 MRNLQAAAERGDSAE
+749 MRNMRAAAERGDSIE
-764 VGQLAHS
+764 VGKLAHS

-777 NLGAMP
+777 NLGAIP
-783 LSTRAR
+783 LANRAR

-802 PLDSVAALEKL
+802 PADSVAALEKL
-813 YANAATALRQRYNRP
+813 YANAAAALQQRYRRP

>member
-1 MGKGPRP
+1 
-8 EGLPGNGSHTAVRA
+8 
-22 LAIMEPPWRCGARLV
+22 
-37 LQPLRKQRG
+37 
-46 SRGMALAGPDVATTH
+46 VATTH
-61 SGFAAAWPRWTAS
+61 SGFAVAWPRWAAS
-74 LALIAAGAVAA
+74 LALVAAGAVAA
-85 RWVAMPQVFA
+85 RWVAMPQVFV
-95 VWALLLAALLLLW
+95 VWVLLLAALLLLW
-108 LVRTPASVAA
+108 LVRAPPSIEA

-206 ITANASAKEL
+206 VTSNASAKEL

-242 IRELVDSVKRLLDKP
+242 IRELVDSMKRLLDKP

-266 AVVDADVRPIVR
+266 AVVDPDVRPVVR

-393 EKAPGDIAGT
+393 EKMPGDIAGT

-408 GSRALL
+408 GSRVLL
-414 AAGPQRAQAITPVLA
+414 AAGSQRAQAITPVLA

-434 TAAVTDTAAALSRL
+434 STSVADTASALSRL

-453 LGDSFSFD
+453 LGESFSFD
-461 LLLVDASSVAGDVS
+461 LLLVDATSVDGDVS
-475 ELLQSVLRER
+475 DLLQGILRER

-493 ALGVSATPDP
+493 VLGLATAPDP
-503 RVHVA
+503 RVNIA

-526 MAPQPRAQP
+526 MAHQPRVQP
-535 VLSVPTL
+535 VLSVPAL
-542 PTVAAASGTPQPLSG
+542 PAVAVSGTPQQLSG

-580 LTVDVADNGEIAL
+580 LTVHVADNGEIAL
-593 EKLRGK
+593 EKLRGQ

-625 ENEQGKPRM
+625 ESEQNKPRM

-676 MQQSPHAV
+676 MQQSPHAT
-684 AVPAA
+684 AMPAA
-689 PVAVAAAA
+689 PAAAYATA
-697 TPPSPPQNNPPAM
+697 TPPSPQIIPPAM
-710 ISPPPPDTL
+710 ITPPPPDTL

-749 MRNLQAAAERGDSAE
+749 MRNLQEAAARGDSAE
-764 VGQLAHS
+764 VGKLAHS

-789 QVEEAARNGTLAN
+789 QVEEAARSGTLAN
-802 PLDSVAALEKL
+802 PMDSVAALERL

>member
-1 MGKGPRP
+1 M
-8 EGLPGNGSHTAVRA
+8 
-22 LAIMEPPWRCGARLV
+22 
-37 LQPLRKQRG
+37 
-46 SRGMALAGPDVATTH
+46 H
-61 SGFAAAWPRWTAS
+61 SGFAAAWPRWAAS
-74 LALIAAGAVAA
+74 LALVAAGAVAA
-85 RWVAMPQVFA
+85 RWVAMPQVFV

-108 LVRTPASVAA
+108 LVRVPPSVQA

-206 ITANASAKEL
+206 VTSNASAKEL

-289 NLMSNAIKFT
+289 NLMTNAIKFT

-414 AAGPQRAQAITPVLA
+414 AAGPQRAQAIVPVLA

-434 TAAVTDTAAALSRL
+434 TTSVADTASALSRL

-461 LLLVDASSVAGDVS
+461 LLLVDVTSVGGDVS
-475 ELLQSVLRER
+475 ELLQGILRER

-493 ALGVSATPDP
+493 ALGLATAPDP
-503 RVHVA
+503 RVNIA

-515 TLRQGVRRVFG
+515 TLRQGVRRMFG
-526 MAPQPRAQP
+526 MAPHPRAQP
-535 VLSVPTL
+535 VLSVPSLPAVAVSGAPQTL
-542 PTVAAASGTPQPLSG
+542 TG

-580 LTVDVADNGEIAL
+580 LTVHVADNGEIAL
-593 EKLRGK
+593 EKLRGQQ

-625 ENEQGKPRM
+625 ESEQNKPRM

-676 MQQSPHAV
+676 MQQSPHAA

-689 PVAVAAAA
+689 PAAA
-697 TPPSPPQNNPPAM
+697 TAPTPPPIPQTIPPAM
-710 ISPPPPDTL
+710 ITPPPPDTL

-749 MRNLQAAAERGDSAE
+749 MRNLQ
-764 VGQLAHS
+764 
-771 LKSSSA
+771 
-777 NLGAMP
+777 
-783 LSTRAR
+783 
-789 QVEEAARNGTLAN
+789 EAA
-802 PLDSVAALEKL
+802 
-813 YANAATALRQRYNRP
+813 

>member
-1 MGKGPRP
+1 M
-8 EGLPGNGSHTAVRA
+8 
-22 LAIMEPPWRCGARLV
+22 
-37 LQPLRKQRG
+37 
-46 SRGMALAGPDVATTH
+46 ATTNN
-61 SGFAAAWPRWTAS
+61 GIAAAWPRWVAS
-74 LALIAAGAVAA
+74 LVLVAAGAVAA
-85 RWVAMPQVFA
+85 RWVAMPQVFV
-95 VWALLLAALLLLW
+95 VWVLLLAALLLLW
-108 LVRTPASVAA
+108 LIRAA
-118 PQHSPQIPDPV
+118 PSIETPQHTPQIPDPV

-196 DLTPA
+196 DLTPS

-393 EKAPGDIAGT
+393 EKMPGDIAGS
-403 HKSLA
+403 HKNLA

-434 TAAVTDTAAALSRL
+434 TTSVADTATALSRL

-453 LGDSFSFD
+453 LGESFSFD
-461 LLLVDASSVAGDVS
+461 LLLVDATSVGGDVS
-475 ELLQSVLRER
+475 DLLQSILRER

-493 ALGVSATPDP
+493 ALGLATAPDP
-503 RVHVA
+503 RVHTA

-515 TLRQGVRRVFG
+515 TLRQGIRRVFG
-526 MAPQPRAQP
+526 APQPRAQP
-535 VLSVPTL
+535 VLSVPAL
-542 PTVAAASGTPQPLSG
+542 PAVAASGTPQPLNG

-593 EKLRGK
+593 EKLRGR

-684 AVPAA
+684 AVAA
-689 PVAVAAAA
+689 VPAAAA
-697 TPPSPPQNNPPAM
+697 PRASAPTPTPQTTPPPM
-710 ISPPPPDTL
+710 IAPPPPDTL

-729 IMGDELVTLVDAYL
+729 IMGDELVTLIDAYL

-749 MRNLQAAAERGDSAE
+749 MRNLQDAAARGDTAE
-764 VGQLAHS
+764 VGNLAHS

>member
-1 MGKGPRP
+1 MA
-8 EGLPGNGSHTAVRA
+8 ESHFD
-22 LAIMEPPWRCGARLV
+22 L
-37 LQPLRKQRG
+37 
-46 SRGMALAGPDVATTH
+46 
-61 SGFAAAWPRWTAS
+61 AAAWPRWAASFALAAAGVVAS
-74 LALIAAGAVAA
+74 LWLP
-85 RWVAMPQVFA
+85 RPQVF
-95 VWALLLAALLLLW
+95 VLWLLLL
-108 LVRTPASVAA
+108 VALLFLWRSRVA
-118 PQHSPQIPDPV
+118 PSATGRRAPPPPQVPDPV

-139 AQAELSSLRGVQRE
+139 AQSELSSLRGVQRE

-196 DLTPA
+196 ELTPA

-206 ITANASAKEL
+206 ITANASAREL

-229 EAGKLDLESVSIN
+229 EAGKLNLESVSIN
-242 IRELVDSVKRLLDKP
+242 IRDLVDSVKRLLEKP

-266 AVVDADVRPIVR
+266 AVVDPDVRPIVR

-299 QRGGVSVRVSKRSD
+299 QRGGVSVRVSKRND
-313 TDTQHELLFAVRDTG
+313 TETQHELLFAVRDTG

-366 LVDLMGGRIGVR
+366 IVDLMGGRIGVR

-393 EKAPGDIAGT
+393 EKAPGDITGVQR
-403 HKSLA
+403 SMA
-408 GSRALL
+408 GSRVLL
-414 AAGPQRAQAITPVLA
+414 VASPQRAQSITPVLA
-429 TLELD
+429 TLELETTHVAD
-434 TAAVTDTAAALSRL
+434 AGAALARV

-453 LGDSFSFD
+453 LGDTFSYH
-461 LLLVDASSVAGDVS
+461 LLVVDATSVSGDVAT
-475 ELLQSVLRER
+475 LLQDVLRDR
-485 QLDKLRIL
+485 QLEKLRIL
-493 ALGVSATPDP
+493 ALGLGGTPPDP
-503 RVHVA
+503 RVHVTGG
-508 AARVDDA
+508 RLDDTA
-515 TLRQGVRRVFG
+515 LRQGVRRAFG
-526 MAPQPRAQP
+526 MAPQARAQP
-535 VLSVPTL
+535 VLSAPAL
-542 PTVAAASGTPQPLSG
+542 PEAVGEGNQPLIG
-557 TVLLVEDH
+557 KVLLVEDH

-580 LTVDVADNGEIAL
+580 LTVDVADNGEIGL
-593 EKLRGK
+593 DKLRQES
-599 AYAMVLMDCQMPVLD
+599 YAMVLMDCQMPVLD

-625 ENEQGKPRM
+625 ENEHGKPRI

-657 DYLSKPLDRQLLEQ
+657 DYLSKPLDRQLLAQ

-676 MQQSPHAV
+676 MQHAPGTASV
-684 AVPAA
+684 AA
-689 PVAVAAAA
+689 PVAAPAASPAPNMEAA
-697 TPPSPPQNNPPAM
+697 KPAM
-710 ISPPPPDTL
+710 NTPPPPDTL

-749 MRNLQAAAERGDSAE
+749 MRNLREAAARGDSTE
-764 VGQLAHS
+764 VGKLAHS

-777 NLGAMP
+777 NLGALP

-789 QVEEAARNGTLAN
+789 QVEEAARSGTLDN
-802 PLDSVAALEKL
+802 PADSVAALDKL
-813 YANAATALRQRYNRP
+813 YANAAAALRQRYNRP

>member
-1 MGKGPRP
+1 MA
-8 EGLPGNGSHTAVRA
+8 S
-22 LAIMEPPWRCGARLV
+22 AIGGGRV
-37 LQPLRKQRG
+37 
-46 SRGMALAGPDVATTH
+46 S
-61 SGFAAAWPRWTAS
+61 AWPRVLGS
-74 LALIAAGAVAA
+74 IALVAAGAAAALWVALPQVAA
-85 RWVAMPQVFA
+85 L
-95 VWALLLAALLLLW
+95 WALLLIALILLW
-108 LVRTPASVAA
+108 LGRA
-118 PQHSPQIPDPV
+118 PQAGVTRSVSQPPVQDSV

-139 AQAELSSLRGVQRE
+139 AQSELTSLRGVQRE

-196 DLTPA
+196 ELSPA

-206 ITANASAKEL
+206 VTANGSAKEL

-242 IRELVDSVKRLLDKP
+242 IRELVDSVKRLLEKP

-266 AVVDADVRPIVR
+266 AVVDADVRPVVR
-278 GDPMRVRQILT
+278 GDPMRIRQILT
-289 NLMSNAIKFT
+289 NLMGNAIKFT
-299 QRGGVSVRVSKRSD
+299 QRGGVSVRVSKRND
-313 TDTQHELLFAVRDTG
+313 TATQHELLFAVRDTG

-378 SEPGRGSVFWFTVPF
+378 SEPGRGSVFWFTIPF
-393 EKAPGDIAGT
+393 EKAPGDISGVHRT
-403 HKSLA
+403 LA
-408 GSRALL
+408 GARVLL
-414 AAGPQRAQAITPVLA
+414 AASPQRAQHITPILA

-434 TAAVTDTAAALSRL
+434 VTQAPDAAIALSRV
-448 RQAAP
+448 RQGAP
-453 LGDSFSFD
+453 LGKSFGFE
-461 LLLVDASSVAGDVS
+461 LLIVDTGSVTGDVGV
-475 ELLQSVLRER
+475 LLRGILSDR
-485 QLDKLRIL
+485 QLDSLRIL
-493 ALGVSATPDP
+493 ALGLDNAPD
-503 RVHVA
+503 
-508 AARVDDA
+508 ARVVLAPARADDA
-515 TLRQGVRRVFG
+515 ALRQGVRSAFG
-526 MAPQPRAQP
+526 VAPQARAQP
-535 VLSVPTL
+535 VLSAPLT
-542 PTVAAASGTPQPLSG
+542 PIASTSSQPLAG
-557 TVLLVEDH
+557 KVLLVEDH

-580 LTVDVADNGEIAL
+580 LTVDVAENGEVAL
-593 EKLRGK
+593 DKLRERP
-599 AYAMVLMDCQMPVLD
+599 YAMVLMDCQMPVLD

-625 ENEQGKPRM
+625 ETGQGKQRT

-671 TLARW
+671 TLTRW
-676 MQQSPHAV
+676 MPKSAN
-684 AVPAA
+684 
-689 PVAVAAAA
+689 VAAAISA
-697 TPPSPPQNNPPAM
+697 IPIIKPETTPPAM
-710 ISPPPPDTL
+710 PNPPPPDTL
-719 DTATL
+719 DTTTL

-749 MRNLQAAAERGDSAE
+749 IRNMREAADRGDSTE
-764 VGQLAHS
+764 VGKLAHS

-777 NLGAMP
+777 NLGAIP
-783 LSTRAR
+783 LANRAR

-802 PLDSVAALEKL
+802 PADSVAALERL
-813 YANAATALRQRYNRP
+813 YANAAAALKQRYNRP

>member
-1 MGKGPRP
+1 
-8 EGLPGNGSHTAVRA
+8 
-22 LAIMEPPWRCGARLV
+22 
-37 LQPLRKQRG
+37 
-46 SRGMALAGPDVATTH
+46 
-61 SGFAAAWPRWTAS
+61 
-74 LALIAAGAVAA
+74 
-85 RWVAMPQVFA
+85 
-95 VWALLLAALLLLW
+95 
-108 LVRTPASVAA
+108 
-118 PQHSPQIPDPV
+118 
-129 DVAMRTRLAS
+129 
-139 AQAELSSLRGVQRE
+139 
-153 LLAAKQAAEAAM
+153 
-165 LAKSEFLASMSH
+165 
-177 EIRTPLNGI
+177 
-186 LPLLDIVLGT
+186 
-196 DLTPA
+196 
-201 QREYL
+201 
-206 ITANASAKEL
+206 
-216 LRIVDDILDYSKA
+216 
-229 EAGKLDLESVSIN
+229 
-242 IRELVDSVKRLLDKP
+242 
-257 AEAKGLAMR
+257 
-266 AVVDADVRPIVR
+266 
-278 GDPMRVRQILT
+278 
-289 NLMSNAIKFT
+289 
-299 QRGGVSVRVSKRSD
+299 RSD

-378 SEPGRGSVFWFTVPF
+378 SEAGRGSVFWFTVPF
-393 EKAPGDIAGT
+393 EKAPGDIVGT

-414 AAGPQRAQAITPVLA
+414 AAGPQRAQAIIPVLA

-434 TAAVTDTAAALSRL
+434 TTSVADTAAALSRL

-461 LLLVDASSVAGDVS
+461 LLLVDVTSVEGDVS
-475 ELLQSVLRER
+475 DLLQSILRER

-493 ALGVSATPDP
+493 VLGLATAPDP
-503 RVHVA
+503 RVQIA

-526 MAPQPRAQP
+526 MAQQPRVQP
-535 VLSVPTL
+535 VLSVPAL
-542 PTVAAASGTPQPLSG
+542 PAVAVSGTPQQLSG

-580 LTVDVADNGEIAL
+580 LTVHVADNGEIAL
-593 EKLRGK
+593 EKLRGQM
-599 AYAMVLMDCQMPVLD
+599 YAMVLMDCQMPVLD

-625 ENEQGKPRM
+625 ESEQNKPRM

-684 AVPAA
+684 AVAAVPAA
-689 PVAVAAAA
+689 AVARAAA
-697 TPPSPPQNNPPAM
+697 TPPSLQTTPPM

-749 MRNLQAAAERGDSAE
+749 MRNLQEAAARGDTAE
-764 VGQLAHS
+764 VGNLAHS

-789 QVEEAARNGTLAN
+789 QVEEAA
-802 PLDSVAALEKL
+802 
-813 YANAATALRQRYNRP
+813 